1 MSSNEERYYSVG
13 AAAKMIGISVS
24 TVRRLILAGEIP
36 ATPWGG
42 SVKIKK
48 EQLDALL
55 AAKDEEAVKVALE
68 RRQANAATP
77 PRPVGRPRLERK
89 PDTAPK
95 RPVGRPRKDRSAHAE
110 EHGSVLVAG
119 QGHGK

>member
-1 MSSNEERYYSVG
+1 MSSNEQRYYSAD
-13 AAAKMIGISVS
+13 AAAKLIGISVT

-42 SVKIKK
+42 SVKIPK

-55 AAKDEEAVKVALE
+55 AAKDEEALKIALE
-68 RRQANAATP
+68 RRQAKTAKP
-77 PRPVGRPRLERK
+77 PRPVGRPRLARK

-95 RPVGRPRKDRSAHAE
+95 RPVGRPRKDKAAHAE
-110 EHGSVLVAG
+110 EHGSVPVVE
-119 QGHGK
+119 QGHGE